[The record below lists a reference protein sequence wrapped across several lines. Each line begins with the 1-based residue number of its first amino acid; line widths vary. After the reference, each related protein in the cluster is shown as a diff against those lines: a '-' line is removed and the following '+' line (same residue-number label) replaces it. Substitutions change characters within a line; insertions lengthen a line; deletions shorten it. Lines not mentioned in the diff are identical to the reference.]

1 MPIQLLLGSA
11 VTFDNFVTST
21 ILTVMAGAA
30 FYTVESAVTAPTH
43 RLLVVNQLTDQAH
56 EDAARTFC
64 HQLDVQASGC
74 VSPPVGYLDADK
86 RKAALDAAAL
96 LSQ

>member
-1 MPIQLLLGSA
+1 MLGVPSLVA
-11 VTFDNFVTST
+11 CSCNGIYQF
-21 ILTVMAGAA
+21 
-30 FYTVESAVTAPTH
+30 
-43 RLLVVNQLTDQAH
+43 LVVNQLTDQAH

-64 HQLDVQASGC
+64 QQLDVQASGC
-74 VSPPVGYLDADK
+74 VSPLVGYLDADK